1 MNARASLGLLGG
13 ATLLASAL
21 AAAAD
26 PVAAGALEQSIEV
39 HCSQPQPLQLHCD
52 YRPLAGAEPNGVSA
66 NWNGTEVSGTL
77 LARYPQAGD
86 STAVLLLV
94 DTSDPARH
102 AAVARAIEHVNAL
115 IDAAPAHMHFG
126 VASFDSEMYVLAPP
140 GSSRTELHSAA
151 ATLAA
156 RGKTT
161 ELYRNVRDAVRVL
174 AKTPASRRDLIVLSD
189 GLAEDFAYHHEDV
202 IAAAR
207 GSGVIINS
215 IGLPRSVPLA
225 VALQTLRRL
234 SDDTGG
240 QFVQT
245 AQNDFALP
253 PQAVTHLLTAL
264 DAGGTLAIDLTALA
278 QQGAHGAFDLA
289 LTFAAGTDHF
299 SITVPVV

>member
-1 MNARASLGLLGG
+1 M
-13 ATLLASAL
+13 
-21 AAAAD
+21 
-26 PVAAGALEQSIEV
+26 
-39 HCSQPQPLQLHCD
+39 
-52 YRPLAGAEPNGVSA
+52 
-66 NWNGTEVSGTL
+66 
-77 LARYPQAGD
+77 
-86 STAVLLLV
+86 
-94 DTSDPARH
+94 
-102 AAVARAIEHVNAL
+102 
-115 IDAAPAHMHFG
+115 
-126 VASFDSEMYVLAPP
+126 
-140 GSSRTELHSAA
+140 
-151 ATLAA
+151 
-156 RGKTT
+156 
-161 ELYRNVRDAVRVL
+161 RVL

-207 GSGVIINS
+207 SSGVIINS
-215 IGLPRSVPLA
+215 VGLPRSVPLA